1 MGSYAWY
8 YIFPILIAILATFG
22 YKNKKVGYLIFFLL
36 FFFNIFRGDGVGN
49 DTANYMDWS
58 KIQYKGGNLEIGFT
72 GLEDLGSKYEIFDIL
87 INRLVYSFGLNPRWV
102 ITIYSLI
109 TYLFLGLAF
118 KRFKVNISL
127 ACLFYLGFGFYFNSM
142 NTARQLAGISVALY
156 AYSFLFSD
164 KKKLMFCFWTIVS
177 SMIHMT
183 LIFILPVYFLRYLKV
198 NKKLA
203 AFICGIVSLFFVVT
217 QINPLTIFD
226 SYFQISYVSNY
237 LGVYSDENGRNL
249 IGMMFSIVTLFLML
263 LFYWKR
269 NKNEKTDLSD
279 NIFLV
284 SLVLINVFAASA
296 IVDRIVW
303 NYSIFL
309 CIYFADY
316 FVKNQPLMKKNAVT
330 YFIFLFLMLY
340 GMSKSAYGGSL
351 INGYY
356 LNFF

>member
-8 YIFPILIAILATFG
+8 YIFPIFIAILATFG

-58 KIQYKGGNLEIGFT
+58 RIQYRGGNMEIAFT
-72 GLEDLGSKYEIFDIL
+72 GLEDLGSKYEVIDIL

-109 TYLFLGLAF
+109 TYLFLWLAF

-127 ACLFYLGFGFYFNSM
+127 ACLFYLVFGFYFNSM

-164 KKKLMFCFWTIVS
+164 KKKIMFFFWAIVS

-183 LIFILPVYFLRYLKV
+183 LFFILPVYFLRYFKV
-198 NKKLA
+198 NKMLA
-203 AFICGIVSLFFVVT
+203 AAICGVISLFFVVT
-217 QINPLTIFD
+217 QIDPLTILD
-226 SYFQISYVSNY
+226 SYFQINYVSHY
-237 LGVYSDENGRNL
+237 LGVYSDGGRNL
-249 IGMMFSIVTLFLML
+249 VGMMFSAFTLFLML
-263 LFYWKR
+263 IVYWKR
-269 NKNEKTDLSD
+269 SKSDKTDLAD

-284 SLVLINVFAASA
+284 SLVLINAFAASV

-316 FVKNQPLMKKNAVT
+316 FVKNSPYIGKNAVV
-330 YFIFLFLMLY
+330 YFIFIFLLTY
-340 GMSKSAYGGSL
+340 ETCKSSYNGML

-356 LNFF
+356 LNF